1 MSRNDDD
8 EFTDDVQQLDK
19 SLDYAM
25 NDLLLSVRWLTV
37 QHHKTWRP
45 ATDVYET
52 EDNIVVRVEVAGVRE
67 RDFTVSLS
75 NRTLVITGF
84 RRDDEPKLA
93 YQQLEIPY
101 GHFRTQVFLPY
112 AVEQDEISAF
122 YKDGLLTVVLPKVK
136 LKKIQ
141 VRQGHASASSG
152 IDQI

>member
-1 MSRNDDD
+1 MSRNDDN
-8 EFTDDVQQLDK
+8 EFMDDVQQLDK
-19 SLDYAM
+19 SPDYAM
-25 NDLLLSVRWLTV
+25 GDLLLTVRWLTV
-37 QHHKTWRP
+37 QHQKTWRP

-52 EDNIVVRVEVAGVRE
+52 DDSVVVRVEVAGVRE

-75 NRTLVITGF
+75 NRNLVITGF

-112 AVEQDEISAF
+112 AVEQEEISAF

-136 LKKIQ
+136 AKKIQ
-141 VRQGHASASSG
+141 VRQANAATSH
-152 IDQI
+152 QVE